1 MMIRQ
6 RIEVLLARYP
16 VAAVAAYFALIVAL
30 VFTTMDGVLQILQ
43 RRDAVTAASEI
54 LDRIEVRDPA
64 RTPAVRTDVSVPTG
78 SPFLEGTSASVAGA
92 ALLQRVTAATK
103 RMNGNT
109 LSSQLDLLGPQSKT
123 GFIRATSSFEIDS
136 TKLQPLLYDLE
147 AGMPFLFVDELV
159 VQAAPS
165 TSAESG
171 KLRVL
176 LGVSGQ
182 RQSPK

>member
-1 MMIRQ
+1 MTRQ
-6 RIEVLLARYP
+6 RIEAVLVRYP
-16 VAAVAAYFALIVAL
+16 VASAAAYFALIVAL
-30 VFTTMDGVLQILQ
+30 AFTTMDGVLQILE
-43 RRDAVTAASEI
+43 RRDAVAAASEI
-54 LDRIEVRDPA
+54 LNRIEVRDPA
-64 RTPAVRTDVSVPTG
+64 RAPAVRTDVSVPTG
-78 SPFLEGTSASVAGA
+78 SPFLEGMSASVAGA

-109 LSSQLDLLGPQSKT
+109 LSSQLDLLGPQSKA
-123 GFIRATSSFEIDS
+123 GFIRATSSLEIDS

-147 AGMPFLFVDELV
+147 AGMPFLFIDELV

-165 TSAESG
+165 TSAESA

>member
-1 MMIRQ
+1 MISRQ
-6 RIEVLLARYP
+6 RIEAVLARYP
-16 VAAVAAYFALIVAL
+16 LAAVTAYFALIV
-30 VFTTMDGVLQILQ
+30 VFAFITMDGALQILQ
-43 RRDAVTAASEI
+43 RRDAVAAASEI

-64 RTPAVRTDVSVPTG
+64 RAPAVLTDVSVPTG

-109 LSSQLDLLGPQSKT
+109 LSSQVDLQGPLSKT
-123 GFIRATSSFEIDS
+123 GFITATSSFEIDA
-136 TKLQPLLYDLE
+136 TQLQPLLYDLE

-159 VQAAPS
+159 VQAPS
-165 TSAESG
+165 GSAEGG